1 MAHARRTTMDACA
14 RQVRKL
20 CLVHFFRM
28 MLPLRLPLTRSPENS
43 TYTCAFCS
51 FRSNDGIE
59 YVKHLFQ
66 VHAFES
72 NFRYVCGI
80 SSCTHV
86 FTTGASFDAF
96 GGHCTRKHH
105 NWQHC
110 FIPTIGVEEVG
121 SENDGLGPGID
132 DLGADI
138 DGCTPSRSDTSAR
151 GIATCAFSDDCSN
164 TDQDM
169 DDMPHSVD
177 NPNEYEPECISPDN
191 VKIAAAKFILTLK
204 EKFKLTQASLDY
216 TIKAVEEMMLLSAN
230 VHRQSFVENRELA
243 FIPFHQHSSLA
254 NPFVGLKTEYQ
265 QTKFFKENFGLIV
278 SDYTRLLSYYCV
290 VVTRNQ

>member
-1 MAHARRTTMDACA
+1 
-14 RQVRKL
+14 
-20 CLVHFFRM
+20 
-28 MLPLRLPLTRSPENS
+28 MLPSRLPLTRIAENS
-43 TYTCAFCS
+43 TYSCTFCS
-51 FRSNDGIE
+51 FRSSNGIE

-66 VHAFES
+66 AHTFES

-96 GGHCTRKHH
+96 RGHCTRKHH

-121 SENDGLGPGID
+121 PDSDVLGPD
-132 DLGADI
+132 S
-138 DGCTPSRSDTSAR
+138 DGCTLSRSDTSAR
-151 GIATCAFSDDCSN
+151 GIATCAVSDDCSS

-169 DDMPHSVD
+169 DDNDFNMAHSVD
-177 NPNEYEPECISPDN
+177 NPNECGPECISPDN
-191 VKIAAAKFILTLK
+191 VKIAAAKFILILK
-204 EKFKLTQASLDY
+204 ERFKLTQASLDY

-230 VHRQSFVENRELA
+230 VHRQSFVENRE
-243 FIPFHQHSSLA
+243 SSLP

-278 SDYTRLLSYYCV
+278 SDFTKLLSYYCV